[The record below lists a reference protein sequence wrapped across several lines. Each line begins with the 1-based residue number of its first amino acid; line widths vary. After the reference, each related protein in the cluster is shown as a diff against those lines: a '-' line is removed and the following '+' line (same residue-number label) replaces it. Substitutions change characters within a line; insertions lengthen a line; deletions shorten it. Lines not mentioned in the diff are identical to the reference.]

1 MPKELLFSITKK
13 DFKIETMRGS
23 GNGGQHRNTTDSA
36 VRITHK
42 ESGAVGYSED
52 ERSQG
57 QNKRVALKRLVESK
71 EFQIWHKKKSFEI
84 LGELKTEEQLQ
95 KEVEETIERDL
106 ENGNIRI
113 EHYSKENKK
122 WEVENESI

>member
-71 EFQIWHKKKSFEI
+71 KFQIWHKKKSFEI
-84 LGELKTEEQLQ
+84 LGKLKTEEQLQ

-122 WEVENESI
+122 WEVKNG

>member
-1 MPKELLFSITKK
+1 MPKELLFSVTKK

-36 VRITHK
+36 VRITHI

-57 QNKRVALKRLVESK
+57 QNKRVALKRLVESSK
-71 EFQIWHKKKSFEI
+71 FQIWHKKKSFEI
-84 LGELKTEEQLQ
+84 LGKLKTEEQLQ

-106 ENGNIRI
+106 ENGNIKI
-113 EHYSKENKK
+113 EHYDKESKR
-122 WEVENESI
+122 WEVENE

>member
-84 LGELKTEEQLQ
+84 LGRLKTEEQLQ
-95 KEVEETIERDL
+95 K
-106 ENGNIRI
+106 
-113 EHYSKENKK
+113 
-122 WEVENESI
+122 

>member
-1 MPKELLFSITKK
+1 MPKELLFSVTKK

-36 VRITHK
+36 VRITHI

-84 LGELKTEEQLQ
+84 LGKLKTEEQLH

-106 ENGNIRI
+106 RNGNIKI
-113 EHYSKENKK
+113 EHYNKENKR
-122 WEVENESI
+122 WEVENE